1 MITKARN
8 ITRNR
13 NGTATPH
20 AAAAAT
26 DSDRTFYCYRTI
38 LFDTFSAFNRGSNK
52 RKINLFA
59 CHPIILSH
67 QMVRTRRRI
76 NNVITGHVR
85 NQRFCILIKT

>member
-20 AAAAAT
+20 AAAAAA
-26 DSDRTFYCYRTI
+26 DSERSFHCYRTF
-38 LFDTFSAFNRGSNK
+38 LFDTFSAFNRGLNK
-52 RKINLFA
+52 RNYNLFD
-59 CHPIILSH
+59 CHPLILSQ
-67 QMVRTRRRI
+67 QMVSTHRRI

-85 NQRFCILIKT
+85 NQRFCFLIKT